1 MTVTEERELGR
12 ARRRKEDARLITGTA
27 TWTDNVSLP
36 GMLHL
41 AVLRS
46 PMAHARLA
54 RVDVSAA
61 LDRPGVVA
69 AFTGADLSDDAAGLP
84 CAWPGAADMVAPDRR
99 MRASD
104 EVRHVGEAIAVVAAT
119 DRYQA
124 VDALEA
130 IEVEYEPLP
139 AVLDM
144 EAALADGADLVH
156 ASHGTNKSYQ

>member
-1 MTVTEERELGR
+1 DHR
-12 ARRRKEDARLITGTA
+12 
-27 TWTDNVSLP
+27 
-36 GMLHL
+36 ML
-41 AVLRS
+41 AI
-46 PMAHARLA
+46 
-54 RVDVSAA
+54 
-61 LDRPGVVA
+61 
-69 AFTGADLSDDAAGLP
+69 
-84 CAWPGAADMVAPDRR
+84 
-99 MRASD
+99 D

-156 ASHGTNKSYQ
+156 ASHGTNKSYQWIFDSAEADTGTDVEQEIANAEVVVRRRFRQQRLIPASMEPRSVVVARQGEQWTMWSATQIPHILRLMLALT